1 MKKLTGYIGAMI
13 IVFALMGSILLG
25 YALDING
32 TTEVINK
39 YDGVTDVSGLYS
51 YSDEKSYTDY
61 NPASNYINYLT
72 TGKYDNS
79 GITGYLTFKNF
90 KGGSHTFIFEKET
103 VTIDG
108 IVQGAMIFNPV
119 SYHLQFISEKLYV
132 QYTPVA
138 DINRLYVYGENTA
151 THYNKITL
159 TVTGSTI
166 SYNAITTANVTVS
179 GSVSVNNDSY
189 LSYYSGDDWDYIQ
202 LRMYNNPNITDA
214 IPAYYSDEYP
224 IFSGGFANG
233 LDIIAMNENVYKL
246 GDNSFTTMNL
256 YVDTDEGYGVYHTG
270 DIRYGDAYETAIPK
284 YVYYYGVLG
293 IDYTE
298 SNRVNNYPTSQ
309 YSETRTTTTNQ
320 FDLSSM
326 TGILTNYAPAD
337 EQVTGRNLII
347 GRTPDFTP
355 PNNSLA
361 TDITWSWPNTYRTYN
376 FLLADIINSQA
387 IPATTYKIKIT
398 FNSSSYS
405 TFDGLLTSAH
415 LYKNFDINTACLN
428 YNDWFV
434 DTVAN
439 YNTTNNKILEVND
452 VFGEKDYVIY
462 DPSTGIIDIYNY
474 LDVKIATRSAYN
486 TYVTCAIYDN
496 SIMTGTWD
504 GLFWYSTFSN
514 SYSKNRYIQ
523 TNPMISSGGNTN
535 LVTATY
541 YQMSST
547 PATYMDVT
555 KGVKINSSNIS
566 DTIWNNEYE
575 NGDVQIVFRSESI
588 GNNYTNQIQTMTGD
602 IITVDYTDSKYYV
615 AINSEEAV
623 EIGNWRNIVLDLDFN
638 HDTVTVYPVKTFNS
652 FIDVIVYNTPINI
665 GKITHTDN
673 TQLKWLPTANSLMF
687 SVFKTSVFMDT
698 YGVVMVNPSL
708 NITNYF
714 TDLNQFYRLKIYN
727 FSVYGDDMTINGITG
742 TVTGNNIT
750 FDETTILLNEM
761 YVTYADGHVYIED
774 SYSSVD
780 LGEITTTDVTM
791 TGAWY
796 FQTFLEKGYTSQKY
810 VYDWDWST
818 FILDNTEFCIFY
830 IGIALAGLIIA
841 RKFCSLSIIDYVIF
855 ITSIVLALSI
865 QVIA

>member
-32 TTEVINK
+32 TTEVINE

-51 YSDEKSYTDY
+51 YSDEKSYIDY
-61 NPASNYINYLT
+61 NPASNYIGYNLDGNYYENTSGQVKLKSIENGTIDYNAGTNSWLVNGANMGNINNGTNFIFDYGYIYSEPAGLT
-72 TGKYDNS
+72 LWNTDGSEKVNTSNTNNMTITISSGTIVINIANVGTYTFNNCSIALAYVTTNDDYDYYGRGSSISDVYLNNRDQVLMINYPVRGITEGNAWRGVGTNVGQTYDASAYYNGESQINTRVDKYTSINGTLGNGS
-79 GITGYLTFKNF
+79 GIFQIFYPKN
-90 KGGSHTFIFEKET
+90 
-103 VTIDG
+103 VNDG
-108 IVQGAMIFNPV
+108 VGP
-119 SYHLQFISEKLYV
+119 
-132 QYTPVA
+132 
-138 DINRLYVYGENTA
+138 
-151 THYNKITL
+151 
-159 TVTGSTI
+159 
-166 SYNAITTANVTVS
+166 
-179 GSVSVNNDSY
+179 
-189 LSYYSGDDWDYIQ
+189 
-202 LRMYNNPNITDA
+202 
-214 IPAYYSDEYP
+214 
-224 IFSGGFANG
+224 
-233 LDIIAMNENVYKL
+233 
-246 GDNSFTTMNL
+246 
-256 YVDTDEGYGVYHTG
+256 
-270 DIRYGDAYETAIPK
+270 
-284 YVYYYGVLG
+284 G

-309 YSETRTTTTNQ
+309 YSENRTTTTNQ
-320 FDLSSM
+320 FNLSNM

-337 EQVTGRNLII
+337 EQRSGRTAII

-355 PNNSLA
+355 SGNSLM
-361 TDITWSWPNTYRTYN
+361 TDICWSWPNSYKVYN
-376 FLLADIINSQA
+376 FLLADIINSQS
-387 IPATTYKIKIT
+387 IPATTYQIKLT
-398 FNSSSYS
+398 FDSGSYS
-405 TFDGLLTSAH
+405 TFNGYIGTDNIN
-415 LYKNFDINTACLN
+415 KNFDINTACLN
-428 YNDWFV
+428 YNGWYV
-434 DTVAN
+434 DTVTN
-439 YNTTNNKILEVND
+439 YNTPNNKIIEIND
-452 VFGEKDYVIY
+452 CYGEKEYAMY
-462 DPSTGIIDIYNY
+462 DPATGIIDIYNY
-474 LDVKIATRSAYN
+474 NDVKIATRSAYN
-486 TYVTCAIYDN
+486 TYVTCFIYDN
-496 SIMTGTWD
+496 GALGSWD
-504 GLFWYSTFSN
+504 GLVYYRTYWSDYH
-514 SYSKNRYIQ
+514 KNQTVQ
-523 TNPMISSGGNTN
+523 TNPTIGSGGNTN

-555 KGVKINSSNIS
+555 KGIKINSSNIS

-588 GNNYTNQIQTMTGD
+588 GNNYTNQIQTMAGD

-623 EIGNWRNIVLDLDFN
+623 EIGNWRNIVLDLNFN
-638 HDTVTVYPVKTFNS
+638 HDTVSVYPVKTFNS

-673 TQLKWLPTANSLMF
+673 TQLKWLPATNSLMF

-698 YGVVMVNPSL
+698 YGVVMVDPSL
-708 NITNYF
+708 NISNYF

-810 VYDWDWST
+810 SYDWDWST

-830 IGIALAGLIIA
+830 IGIALCGLIIA

-855 ITSIVLALSI
+855 LASIVLALSI